1 MKNLRR
7 RNASQNAS
15 RIATRIVRGE

>member
-1 MKNLRR
+1 MKNLCRK
-7 RNASQNAS
+7 NASQNTS